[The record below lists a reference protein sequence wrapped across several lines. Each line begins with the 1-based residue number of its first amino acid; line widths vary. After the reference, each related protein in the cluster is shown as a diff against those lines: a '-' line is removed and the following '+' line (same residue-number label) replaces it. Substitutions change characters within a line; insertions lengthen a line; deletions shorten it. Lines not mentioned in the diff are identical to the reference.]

1 MRASKV
7 ENFNVL
13 LKQYLAQTGTIPV
26 PEVLVKNRPK
36 DFMELVIASI
46 SNTPALRESSLK
58 SFYEKML
65 PIAQLIAS
73 LPPLETPQQKL
84 AGILLELS
92 VWNQAWSQVW
102 SQVWAQ
108 ARAHFTVQVMNH
120 VKDPLAQHLRKY
132 NFSKAYRNNTLR
144 PMLDRAL
151 GDLLMVY
158 QLGSIPMRHS
168 GAFKQIQNNFADF
181 ISRTMTPEEIERV
194 VDSIDIPATPPDPS
208 NYFVQ
213 TELNMLRR
221 CLGLDLLPLKFVEQA
236 YIQEL

>member
-84 AGILLELS
+84 AGILIELS
-92 VWNQAWSQVW
+92 VWNQ
-102 SQVWAQ
+102 VWAQ
-108 ARAHFTVQVMNH
+108 ARDQVRVHFTVQVMNH

-168 GAFKQIQNNFADF
+168 GGI
-181 ISRTMTPEEIERV
+181 
-194 VDSIDIPATPPDPS
+194 
-208 NYFVQ
+208 
-213 TELNMLRR
+213 
-221 CLGLDLLPLKFVEQA
+221 
-236 YIQEL
+236 